1 MTVALIPGS
10 FDPPTNGH
18 LDVIERCA
26 RLFDEVVVAVIK
38 NPSKQPLFTEVER
51 IELLVTVTSRWDNVT
66 IGAFGGLLVDYA
78 EEVGADVIVKGLRAV
93 TDFDYELQ
101 MSQMNRALSGID
113 TFFVATSPE
122 YGYLS
127 SSLVKEVSQYGG
139 RVDELV
145 PEMVAA
151 ALKERF
157 ACAQSRLCPTRSRR
171 TSRFPRCPGTSSTC
185 SRT

>member
-1 MTVALIPGS
+1 MTTALIPGS

-26 RLFDEVVVAVIK
+26 GLFDQIIVAIIK
-38 NPSKQPLFTEVER
+38 NPSKAALFTEAER
-51 IELLVTVTSRWDNVT
+51 EAMLAEVTADWDNVT
-66 IGAFGGLLVDYA
+66 IGAFDGLLVTYA

-101 MSQMNRALSGID
+101 MSQMNRQLSGID

-127 SSLVKEVSQYGG
+127 SSLVKDVSRLGG
-139 RVDELV
+139 AIDELV
-145 PEMVAA
+145 PGTVAA
-151 ALKERF
+151 ALKERL
-157 ACAQSRLCPTRSRR
+157 A
-171 TSRFPRCPGTSSTC
+171 
-185 SRT
+185 

>member
-1 MTVALIPGS
+1 MTTALIPGS

-26 RLFDEVVVAVIK
+26 GLFDQIIVAVIK
-38 NPSKQPLFTEVER
+38 NPSKAPMFTEAER
-51 IELLVTVTSRWDNVT
+51 EAMLTEVTVEWDNVT
-66 IGAFGGLLVDYA
+66 IGAFDGLLVTYA

-101 MSQMNRALSGID
+101 MSQMNRQLSGID

-127 SSLVKEVSQYGG
+127 SSLVKDVSRLGG
-139 RVDELV
+139 AIDELV
-145 PEMVAA
+145 PGTVAA
-151 ALKERF
+151 ALKERL
-157 ACAQSRLCPTRSRR
+157 A
-171 TSRFPRCPGTSSTC
+171 
-185 SRT
+185 

>member
-1 MTVALIPGS
+1 VTVALIPGS

-51 IELLVTVTSRWDNVT
+51 IELLATVTSRWDNVT
-66 IGAFGGLLVDYA
+66 IGVFGGLLVDYA

-101 MSQMNRALSGID
+101 MSQMNRHLSGID
-113 TFFVATSPE
+113 TMFVATKPE

-127 SSLVKEVSQYGG
+127 SSLVKDVSSLGG
-139 RVDELV
+139 SVDSLV
-145 PEMVAA
+145 PEVVAT
-151 ALKERF
+151 ALKER
-157 ACAQSRLCPTRSRR
+157 A
-171 TSRFPRCPGTSSTC
+171 G
-185 SRT
+185 